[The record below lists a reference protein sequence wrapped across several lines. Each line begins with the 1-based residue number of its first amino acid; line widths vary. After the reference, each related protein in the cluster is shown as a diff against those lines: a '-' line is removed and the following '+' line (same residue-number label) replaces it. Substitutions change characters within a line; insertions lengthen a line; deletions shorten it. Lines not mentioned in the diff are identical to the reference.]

1 MKEVKLSNG
10 CVVKKDGE
18 FLVFYGSCWTI
29 PIPVETLREYYER
42 VNQDAN
48 IGFFYNESIGSYSL
62 THHSGKMTIS
72 TEDFQSLKELIM

>member
-1 MKEVKLSNG
+1 M
-10 CVVKKDGE
+10 
-18 FLVFYGSCWTI
+18 
-29 PIPVETLREYYER
+29 ETLREYYER